1 METDFGD
8 GCHPR
13 HQSIPA
19 YGWIRRGKE
28 HALKSNSSRQHV
40 NINGLINIDTHATC
54 VDFPE
59 TVNAKTTIRL
69 FKKLI
74 SRHDPKTVIH
84 VFVDNARYYRA
95 ALLRE
100 FLSHTKIRLHFL
112 PTYSPN
118 LNPIERL
125 W

>member
-1 METDFGD
+1 M
-8 GCHPR
+8 
-13 HQSIPA
+13 
-19 YGWIRRGKE
+19 
-28 HALKSNSSRQHV
+28 

-54 VDFPE
+54 VDFPV

-84 VFVDNARYYRA
+84 VFVDNARYDRA

-100 FLSHTKIRLHFL
+100 FYPTRKFVCIFYQLIRR
-112 PTYSPN
+112 T
-118 LNPIERL
+118 
-125 W
+125 